1 MDFWCHTYRLLAKHQ
16 KAVLLYVLDSS
27 GSSPGRQGF
36 KMIVA
41 PGSEMAGSIGGGIM
55 EHKLV
60 ELSRS
65 LLHDSNDLSKPFIK
79 YQVHRAEAHDRS
91 GMICSGEQ
99 TIAFYYLQENDVRWI
114 EQLLKTFEENRKGV
128 LLLTEKG
135 PEFLPEQILSS
146 QYDYILYSK
155 NRWSYKEQI
164 GFKSTLYIIGGG
176 HVGLALSRLMRNLGF
191 HVVVMDDR
199 EGLNTLEQNEYAHK
213 TSVIDYNK
221 IENYISEGED
231 TYVVIA
237 SFGYRTD
244 KKVLKRLIDKKFK
257 YLGMMGS
264 GEKVRTLYKELRE
277 EGITERQLANV
288 RSPIGLQIK
297 SKTPD
302 EIAVSIAAEIIEV
315 KNSTR

>member
-1 MDFWCHTYRLLAKHQ
+1 MDFWHHTYRLLAEHK
-16 KAVLLYVLDSS
+16 KAVLLYVLDST

-36 KMIVA
+36 KMIVG
-41 PGSEMAGSIGGGIM
+41 PGGEMAGSIGGGIM

-65 LLHDSNDLSKPFIK
+65 LLQDDNDPFEPFIK
-79 YQVHRAEAHDRS
+79 HQVHRAEARDKS

-99 TIAFYYLQENDVRWI
+99 TIAFYYLHEDDARWV
-114 EQLLKTFEENRKGV
+114 EQLLKDFEGNRKGV

-135 PEFLPEQILSS
+135 EEFLPGQMLSG
-146 QYDYILYSK
+146 QYDYMLY
-155 NRWSYKEQI
+155 NETHWSYEEQI
-164 GFKSTLYIIGGG
+164 GFKNAIHIIGGG

-191 HVVVMDDR
+191 YVVVMDDR
-199 EGLNTLEQNEYAHK
+199 EGLNTVEQNEHAHK
-213 TSVIDYNK
+213 TEIVDYHQ
-221 IENYISEGED
+221 IENHIPEGED
-231 TYVVIA
+231 IYVVIA

-244 KKVLKRLIDKKFK
+244 KIVLKRLMDKKIK

-264 GEKVRTLYKELRE
+264 EEKVRTLYKELRE

-288 RSPIGLQIK
+288 RSPIGVQIK

-302 EIAVSIAAEIIEV
+302 EIAVSIAAEIIGV
-315 KNSTR
+315 KNGAG